1 MVGRLQRIEIENFK
15 SYKGFQIIGPF
26 KDFTSVIGPNGS
38 GKSNLMDALSFVLGD
53 QTRHLRVKKLSELI
67 HGAVVERPVAKSAFV
82 AVVYESEDKQET
94 RFSRHIHGNTSE
106 YKINNS
112 TVRAE
117 EYSAALEKIQIFM
130 KGKNF
135 LVFQGAVE
143 AIALK
148 NPKERCQMLEELS
161 KSIELKEEYDN
172 AKAEMEQAE
181 LETQTTYNKKK
192 GMVAERKE
200 AKMEK
205 EEAEKFKRLK
215 QEYSAKQMDL
225 MQFKLYYN
233 EQEIRT
239 VKGELESKEKNL
251 QKEHAA
257 RAEIEEEMKA
267 KKKEQAKLQREAGQ
281 LEQEIKKAEFKINKK
296 KPDHIRCK
304 ERMRHLQDKCNDCK
318 KSLENARLAN
328 TAHVQETSHLEAEL
342 RKVQSLRDDWEQRQS
357 QQYVSQGKDLQLAD
371 SQVQEY
377 NRLKQQVAI
386 ETAGIQ
392 ARLDD
397 HEREY
402 REDKDSYDA
411 MVRHKND
418 IVSSYKRKET
428 ELSENQKR
436 LSKLEEYISS
446 SRQQIHELRQL
457 AERLTEEINT
467 ANERL
472 EKLQQE
478 LAEIDRQLGDAS
490 VERTE
495 SSRAQRKRELI
506 ENLKRLFPSVSGRLL
521 EMCEPS
527 HRKYQVAITKVLG
540 KYMDAIVVDS
550 ESTAKDCITYM
561 KEQRLEPETFL
572 PLDYLD
578 VAPIDEKLRGIKSPE
593 NVHLVIDVIHFD
605 PPTIKKALQFA
616 CGNALVCETVED
628 ARYVAYKTG
637 GRKKT
642 VSLDGTLFQ
651 KSGVIS
657 GGASELRARARRWD
671 EKQVANL
678 KNKKE
683 KLQAELKD
691 LMKIKRKE
699 AELKNVQSS
708 IQGLETRLKYTEKD
722 RDTTEQKLKQSNE
735 ADLTDMGGEL
745 NKIDG
750 EAAKLQIRMQ
760 QIHNLIEAEREK
772 LNGVE
777 DTVFRDFCAQ
787 IGVDNIRLYE
797 ERELRVAQDR
807 DKRRM
812 EYQQQIQ
819 KLTNQLEYERSRDT
833 EAAIRRWEELLQE
846 ERGQMES
853 LRAEEQKLKEQ
864 IEQEEAKKKTS
875 ESKLK
880 TSRSQLEKLE
890 EEFGEVRRRLGLK
903 QKEITR
909 CQKELTQCES
919 RLETKRSQRHSLLRQ
934 AKMDGLELP
943 LRQGSMDDIE
953 DEYDEENVQAESQT
967 IYAKEEGIVIDF
979 RGLDKSLRKFEDP
992 KVIQS
997 KADSLRKE
1005 VDTLGAQLQN
1015 FAGVPNL
1022 RASDKLTTVEAELRE
1037 TELGFEEAR
1046 KKAKRAKAT
1055 FESIKRRR
1063 YERFMTCFNSL
1074 ADSIDPLY
1082 KSLSRNS
1089 GAQASLLPSN
1099 MEEPYLDEVQF
1110 QCVAPGKRFQQMDS
1124 LSGGEKT
1131 LASLALLFAMHK
1143 YNPAPFFFLD
1153 EVDAALDNTNIGK
1166 VASFI
1171 KEYAST
1177 QCQVIVISLKEEFYG
1192 RSDAL
1197 IGICPDNDNSCLVSR
1212 VFTLDLSA
1220 YPDTMQEPLV
1230 HGQPPQQQQQQATP
1244 SKV

>member
-1 MVGRLQRIEIENFK
+1 PPVEQRGKEPGPRRLRAKGEAGKKRLITAYSPDKIIAGCRLTRRLQRK
-15 SYKGFQIIGPF
+15 RKGW
-26 KDFTSVIGPNGS
+26 TCLGPNSSGLGVYTLGYGS
-38 GKSNLMDALSFVLGD
+38 RMEVLLRRAVRAPKPFSIELHRNPTRSLYYETFLATSALTASVLLIYSLEYAALPEAAVGVLLKLSRVEDQIGDRLLLAHPVQFLILVVPFLACVLDYPYARYTRFVLQFDAFCCLASAACCLLKRLRCRRSPGVECWTSRLPQLQRKLLASNSPTDPPTNDFQTVYRSIVYLSTAVCIFARDQPCWRNDFSKADSFGGRLRHGAHGRRSAAMKKAGAQFILLAFCGLVKSISVAIDIALDQTVYEESWHEYGVHWNAFYTLAVAKLGGTALELYILPDRMSPLLAALLAGAGHETLLASAGIAGYVLAPGQLEPYNRASLFGANREGICSMLGIPTLYLIGLQLGRWTGACAKQLELGADPRRQAVAMRRLLGRVASLLAGCLLYRVLLGCLPQLLLPESRRLLNPSYAAWIAAFSAFAHINVWLMMAAKLLMTEPQNLSGFRMAPIHLRQVDVVGLMYFLVANLLTGLVDFLVKVTVPDRESIDGWPCFVLVLSYMSLVYPAARLANRLLNVRAVIAKLTGCVSDAASAWRKSNLMDALSFVLGD

-148 NPKERCQMLEELS
+148 NPKERCQMLED
-161 KSIELKEEYDN
+161 IELKEEYDN

-371 SQVQEY
+371 SQV
-377 NRLKQQVAI
+377 AI

-506 ENLKRLFPSVSGRLL
+506 DNLKRLFS
-521 EMCEPS
+521 
-527 HRKYQVAITKVLG
+527 
-540 KYMDAIVVDS
+540 
-550 ESTAKDCITYM
+550 
-561 KEQRLEPETFL
+561 QRVWPA
-572 PLDYLD
+572 
-578 VAPIDEKLRGIKSPE
+578 VG
-593 NVHLVIDVIHFD
+593 NVRAF
-605 PPTIKKALQFA
+605 
-616 CGNALVCETVED
+616 
-628 ARYVAYKTG
+628 
-637 GRKKT
+637 
-642 VSLDGTLFQ
+642 
-651 KSGVIS
+651 
-657 GGASELRARARRWD
+657 ASE
-671 EKQVANL
+671 
-678 KNKKE
+678 
-683 KLQAELKD
+683 
-691 LMKIKRKE
+691 
-699 AELKNVQSS
+699 
-708 IQGLETRLKYTEKD
+708 
-722 RDTTEQKLKQSNE
+722 
-735 ADLTDMGGEL
+735 
-745 NKIDG
+745 
-750 EAAKLQIRMQ
+750 
-760 QIHNLIEAEREK
+760 
-772 LNGVE
+772 
-777 DTVFRDFCAQ
+777 
-787 IGVDNIRLYE
+787 
-797 ERELRVAQDR
+797 
-807 DKRRM
+807 
-812 EYQQQIQ
+812 
-819 KLTNQLEYERSRDT
+819 
-833 EAAIRRWEELLQE
+833 
-846 ERGQMES
+846 
-853 LRAEEQKLKEQ
+853 
-864 IEQEEAKKKTS
+864 
-875 ESKLK
+875 
-880 TSRSQLEKLE
+880 
-890 EEFGEVRRRLGLK
+890 
-903 QKEITR
+903 
-909 CQKELTQCES
+909 
-919 RLETKRSQRHSLLRQ
+919 
-934 AKMDGLELP
+934 
-943 LRQGSMDDIE
+943 
-953 DEYDEENVQAESQT
+953 
-967 IYAKEEGIVIDF
+967 
-979 RGLDKSLRKFEDP
+979 
-992 KVIQS
+992 
-997 KADSLRKE
+997 
-1005 VDTLGAQLQN
+1005 
-1015 FAGVPNL
+1015 
-1022 RASDKLTTVEAELRE
+1022 
-1037 TELGFEEAR
+1037 
-1046 KKAKRAKAT
+1046 
-1055 FESIKRRR
+1055 
-1063 YERFMTCFNSL
+1063 
-1074 ADSIDPLY
+1074 
-1082 KSLSRNS
+1082 
-1089 GAQASLLPSN
+1089 
-1099 MEEPYLDEVQF
+1099 
-1110 QCVAPGKRFQQMDS
+1110 
-1124 LSGGEKT
+1124 
-1131 LASLALLFAMHK
+1131 
-1143 YNPAPFFFLD
+1143 
-1153 EVDAALDNTNIGK
+1153 
-1166 VASFI
+1166 
-1171 KEYAST
+1171 
-1177 QCQVIVISLKEEFYG
+1177 IS
-1192 RSDAL
+1192 
-1197 IGICPDNDNSCLVSR
+1197 
-1212 VFTLDLSA
+1212 
-1220 YPDTMQEPLV
+1220 
-1230 HGQPPQQQQQQATP
+1230 
-1244 SKV
+1244 